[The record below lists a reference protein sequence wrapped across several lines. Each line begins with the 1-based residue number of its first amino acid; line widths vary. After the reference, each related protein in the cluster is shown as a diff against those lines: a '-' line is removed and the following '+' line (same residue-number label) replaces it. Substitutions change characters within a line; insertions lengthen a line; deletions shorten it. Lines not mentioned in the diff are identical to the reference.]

1 MKPLDRITIDPE
13 KMNGQPCIR
22 NLRITVKRLL
32 ELLALYTDREELKRE
47 YPEIDEEDIKQA
59 LLFAASMIDSRIIE
73 ISAA

>member
-1 MKPLDRITIDPE
+1 MRSLDRITIDPE
-13 KMNGQPCIR
+13 KMNGQPCVR

-59 LLFAASMIDSRIIE
+59 LLFAASMIDNRIIE